1 MYMYIAESNVFYCIL
16 CLCIVTVVLLLYLAI
31 WATISLNTLHTSLQI
46 DACVMQELPPHERQM
61 YEQMARDHRERNK
74 DVVADGRRDN
84 CGKLIS
90 VCTLPSYPL
99 TSINILINKLFGVC
113 TCHGH

>member
-1 MYMYIAESNVFYCIL
+1 MYIAESNVFLFYFMSMPCNS
-16 CLCIVTVVLLLYLAI
+16 CTVALFSHLGYYFI
-31 WATISLNTLHTSLQI
+31 KHTSLQI
-46 DACVMQELPPHERQM
+46 DACAMQELPPHEKQM

-90 VCTLPSYPL
+90 VCTLPYYRSHP
-99 TSINILINKLFGVC
+99 
-113 TCHGH
+113 